1 MSKFIVGAAPPKLAK
16 SSNSKI
22 TTKRSKSVIQNT
34 QDTKIQLDA
43 CTFEKYKQSGPFP
56 NVCTCDN

>member
-16 SSNSKI
+16 SSKI

-34 QDTKIQLDA
+34 QDTKIQPDA
-43 CTFEKYKQSGPFP
+43 CNVEKYKQSGPFP